1 MFTDSPSFTCNRR
14 YEVRE
19 DHKIQTMCEP
29 KGIPQPVITWIKDGQ
44 EMETLHRW
52 TKHDSG
58 NYSLLATNTHG
69 TASHVLYLDVLCKF
83 YCSELQSLYVVF
95 CLTVSDM
102 ELNFFFFPK
111 HIISPQTP
119 LCSRWEITPRR

>member
-1 MFTDSPSFTCNRR
+1 MFTDSPSFTCNDR

-19 DHKIQTMCEP
+19 DDKLQTMCEP
-29 KGIPQPVITWIKDGQ
+29 KGIPQPVITWIKGGE

-58 NYSLLATNTHG
+58 NYSLKATNTHG
-69 TASHVLYLDVLCKF
+69 TATHMLYLDVLCKF
-83 YCSELQSLYVVF
+83 YCSELQSLYIVF

-102 ELNFFFFPK
+102 E
-111 HIISPQTP
+111 
-119 LCSRWEITPRR
+119 